1 MSSRR
6 PPVPGKEYR
15 RRMRA
20 SGNPW
25 FVLGLMSGGTG
36 ISR

>member
-6 PPVPGKEYR
+6 PPVLGKEYL

-25 FVLGLMSGGTG
+25 FVLALISGDTD
-36 ISR
+36 ISQ